1 MPQYLD
7 NNGLLYFWQK
17 IKNTFVADVTYSSS
31 TKKLQKTKAGS
42 TSDLV
47 TLSAVATSGSYND
60 LSNTP
65 SLATV
70 ATSGSYNDLSDT
82 PVLPDITNVY
92 KYRGSV
98 ASAASL
104 PASPSTGDVYN
115 IESDSIYGSAGA
127 NVAWNGT
134 AWDSLGE
141 VFNIV
146 SITNADIDT
155 IVAS

>member
-60 LSNTP
+60 LS
-65 SLATV
+65 
-70 ATSGSYNDLSDT
+70 DK

-98 ASAASL
+98 ASAANL

-146 SITNADIDT
+146 SITNSDIDT

>member
-1 MPQYLD
+1 M
-7 NNGLLYFWQK
+7 LYFWQK
-17 IKNTFVADVTYSSS
+17 IKNTFVADITYSSS

-60 LSNTP
+60 LS
-65 SLATV
+65 
-70 ATSGSYNDLSDT
+70 DT

-98 ASAASL
+98 ASAANL

-146 SITNADIDT
+146 SITNSDIDT